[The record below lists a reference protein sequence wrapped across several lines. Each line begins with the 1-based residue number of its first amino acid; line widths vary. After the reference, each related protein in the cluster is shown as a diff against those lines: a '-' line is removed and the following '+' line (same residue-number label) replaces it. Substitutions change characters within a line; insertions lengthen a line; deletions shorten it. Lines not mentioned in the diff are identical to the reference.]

1 MSQLFANTST
11 PSSIENLRASGVSI
25 AVDERG
31 AKEHRDSDHFNYQ
44 CHIWVDSKNEK
55 AMKKVSNIATLQYI
69 KDELAVFLCK
79 TPSTEALNNLRTIG
93 VSVNFD

>member
-1 MSQLFANTST
+1 MNELFANTST
-11 PSSIENLRASGVSI
+11 PRSIEDVRAGGVSI

-31 AKEHRDSDHFNYQ
+31 AKEHRNADHFNYQ

-55 AMKKVSNIATLQYI
+55 AVKKVSNIATLEYI
-69 KDELAVFLCK
+69 KNELAVFLCK
-79 TPSTEALNNLRTIG
+79 TPSVEALTNLRIIG